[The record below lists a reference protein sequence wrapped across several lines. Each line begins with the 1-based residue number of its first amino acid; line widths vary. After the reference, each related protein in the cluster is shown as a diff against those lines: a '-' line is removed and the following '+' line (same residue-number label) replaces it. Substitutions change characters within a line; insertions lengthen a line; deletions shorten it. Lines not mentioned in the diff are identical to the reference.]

1 MARPKKKVDPKMVQD
16 LSAIGCKVVE
26 IARILEVSEDTLNR
40 RFAVEIAKGKENLKM
55 SLRRWQL
62 ESAKKGNVT
71 MLIWLGKQYLEQKD
85 KIENSITGENG
96 APIKIEHTAQYD
108 KLSIEEL
115 QTLDKLVTKATA
127 QNEPS

>member
-1 MARPKKKVDPKMVQD
+1 MARPKKKVDAKMVQD
-16 LSAIGCKVVE
+16 LASIGCKVVE

-40 RFAVEIAKGKENLKM
+40 RFAGEIAKGKENLKM

-96 APIKIEHTAQYD
+96 APIKIEHQTNYD
-108 KLSIEEL
+108 KLSVDEL
-115 QTLDKLVTKATA
+115 ETLDRLVTKAHK
-127 QNEPS
+127 NESS

>member
-16 LSAIGCKVVE
+16 LASIGCKVIE
-26 IARILEVSEDTLNR
+26 IAKLLDVSEDTLNR

-96 APIKIEHTAQYD
+96 APIQVEHKSNYD
-108 KLSIEEL
+108 YLSVEEL
-115 QTLDKLVTKATA
+115 QTLDKLVTKASIK
-127 QNEPS
+127 NEPK